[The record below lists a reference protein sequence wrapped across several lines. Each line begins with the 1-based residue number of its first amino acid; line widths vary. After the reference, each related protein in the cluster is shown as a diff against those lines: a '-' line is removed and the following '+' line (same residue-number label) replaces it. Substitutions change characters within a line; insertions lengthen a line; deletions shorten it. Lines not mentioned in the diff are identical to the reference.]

1 MFPSLTRT
9 SLSINAS
16 SCQNAACPLPMPTVW
31 KVSQAYNLGGPER
44 QSELFDV
51 SLWDQDYIDLMRL
64 RGQAVYVHDRMTLD
78 EPEISPFY
86 VGYHGW
92 GVSQNIM
99 ATYPGG
105 ANYTLDVGYF
115 SLYGGERNISWASAN
130 GSAIT
135 YNCTLPD
142 IYAYG
147 YIPSLSYGLHIGSVS
162 PNITGSLVLGGYD
175 SSRVLTQPPTSTTS
189 SLTLTDIS
197 LDVTRGGYAWQNA
210 GSPGP
215 IPNLLRANG
224 SRIASLQVQP
234 RPGVA
239 YMYLPRQTCDAIA
252 NQLPV
257 TYNEAFNFYF
267 WHTESQW
274 YRDIITSPHYL
285 SFSFAESP
293 NTPINIPF
301 ALLNLTLTSPLTSST
316 TQYFPCSPS
325 GSPGTWTLGN
335 AFLQAAFLG
344 QNWETQR
351 LFRTQ
356 APGPDFLPVNRQTG
370 LSSDERIA
378 PTSNPPDWESTVGGD
393 AYAVGGGC
401 GGAWW

>member
-1 MFPSLTRT
+1 
-9 SLSINAS
+9 
-16 SCQNAACPLPMPTVW
+16 
-31 KVSQAYNLGGPER
+31 
-44 QSELFDV
+44 
-51 SLWDQDYIDLMRL
+51 MRL

-99 ATYPGG
+99 ATYPDG

-142 IYAYG
+142 IYTYG

-234 RPGVA
+234 RPGVPYMSMTSVCPTPYTPELVGRATASA
-239 YMYLPRQTCDAIA
+239 YEKPQHLYEADAAATAVQEASASREPGELPADV
-252 NQLPV
+252 P
-257 TYNEAFNFYF
+257 E
-267 WHTESQW
+267 
-274 YRDIITSPHYL
+274 RD
-285 SFSFAESP
+285 
-293 NTPINIPF
+293 
-301 ALLNLTLTSPLTSST
+301 
-316 TQYFPCSPS
+316 
-325 GSPGTWTLGN
+325 G
-335 AFLQAAFLG
+335 
-344 QNWETQR
+344 
-351 LFRTQ
+351 
-356 APGPDFLPVNRQTG
+356 
-370 LSSDERIA
+370 
-378 PTSNPPDWESTVGGD
+378 
-393 AYAVGGGC
+393 
-401 GGAWW
+401 